1 MLPINRSYLNGS
13 ARWGTVNV
21 PKYIVV
27 HYRGHL
33 APFKINLRSDKIDN

>member
-13 ARWGTVNV
+13 ARWGTYNA

-27 HYRGHL
+27 HYTGNKNADTAL
-33 APFKINLRSDKIDN
+33 YE